1 MFNLTLGDFG
11 INLLQRSYL
20 TLTEM
25 DVVKCRG
32 KDIMICPAEQAV
44 YSTEVDSCALSLYFQ
59 STRARE
65 RCKRKVI
72 SRPPQPRLERYGSTV
87 LYYLSPK
94 LYISSASITGHGKS
108 AL

>member
-1 MFNLTLGDFG
+1 MYRMVVLPTRILNNTSVQFDIGKDYFG

-44 YSTEVDSCALSLYFQ
+44 YSKEVDSCALSLYFQ

-65 RCKRKVI
+65 VQI
-72 SRPPQPRLERYGSTV
+72 
-87 LYYLSPK
+87 
-94 LYISSASITGHGKS
+94 
-108 AL
+108 